1 MPSSKPALRIQI
13 YFFVINM
20 FFWHQTHDL
29 CSTFWSSWPQK
40 NTVISIFTDIN
51 TWPNMVGTG
60 RAYLL
65 HLELDGGLDLIDLGV
80 EVLVVG
86 EQRGE
91 LAGLVQP
98 GSKNTWDLFN
108 QRLRSQES
116 IVLLGWKSEREP
128 WMYEHTLFYTKPPL
142 VFIIKFK
149 DFL

>member
-1 MPSSKPALRIQI
+1 
-13 YFFVINM
+13 
-20 FFWHQTHDL
+20 
-29 CSTFWSSWPQK
+29 
-40 NTVISIFTDIN
+40 
-51 TWPNMVGTG
+51 MVGTG

-116 IVLLGWKSEREP
+116 IVLLG
-128 WMYEHTLFYTKPPL
+128 
-142 VFIIKFK
+142 
-149 DFL
+149 